1 MLASPEQPLLACLAP
16 VFPVVRRLVVGA
28 DILSYLA
35 ISASWPPLTQ
45 NDVGG
50 KDSIPSGVEAGFP
63 VTFVFMEEQH
73 LLFHV
78 TTYLVCHENFHLY
91 PQGLNHEL
99 LQLLAFNTP

>member
-1 MLASPEQPLLACLAP
+1 MLASTEQPLLACLAP

-50 KDSIPSGVEAGFP
+50 KDSRSIPFLSFI
-63 VTFVFMEEQH
+63 
-73 LLFHV
+73 
-78 TTYLVCHENFHLY
+78 
-91 PQGLNHEL
+91 EL
-99 LQLLAFNTP
+99 IFA

>member
-73 LLFHV
+73 LLLHV
-78 TTYLVCHENFHLY
+78 TTYLVVSDIIVT
-91 PQGLNHEL
+91 
-99 LQLLAFNTP
+99 AFEGTHSLCWE